1 MVFTSHAT
9 LGRINPNITLKQAYQ
24 ETGEDYMLISKDP
37 DSGNKKSSNFE
48 KLSSEKPIEGV
59 IRNIERFLETVENI
73 ESLEDIDEILINL
86 EKDE

>member
-48 KLSSEKPIEGV
+48 KKKKLRKEPWENVPKRQIAV
-59 IRNIERFLETVENI
+59 FTLET
-73 ESLEDIDEILINL
+73 
-86 EKDE
+86 

>member
-37 DSGNKKSSNFE
+37 DSGNNKKF
-48 KLSSEKPIEGV
+48 
-59 IRNIERFLETVENI
+59 
-73 ESLEDIDEILINL
+73 
-86 EKDE
+86 